1 MDKYILDGQYG
12 KYLEMIG
19 VKVGEALK
27 EAGVPEDLFS
37 RKKPVL
43 DEADYYRFMDAVG
56 NQITD
61 PSLPIAIASADNIE
75 SFSPPILRPTAA
87 GTERHAWKGS
97 ADIKGSSLQCGM
109 NCRRKTG
116 K

>member
-1 MDKYILDGQYG
+1 MDKYVLDGQYR

-37 RKKPVL
+37 RNKPVL
-43 DEADYYRFMDAVG
+43 DEVDYYAFMSAVG
-56 NQITD
+56 RQVTN
-61 PSLPIAIASADNIE
+61 PKLPIVLASADDIE
-75 SFSPPILRPTAA
+75 SFSPPIFAA
-87 GTERHAWKGS
+87 TYAWRDLVLTSGS
-97 ADIKGSSLQCGM
+97 LLLCGM
-109 NCRRKTG
+109 NYMKQIE